1 MGFSVN
7 TNVGAMA
14 ALQSLNQTNKSLATT
29 QSRINT
35 GMSVASTKDDSAA
48 FAVAQTLR
56 GDLGGLKSVG
66 SSLSRA
72 KSTVDVAVAGAEQIS
87 DLVNQMKAK
96 AIEASDAGL
105 DSASRDSLAADFD
118 GLKEQIETV
127 IDSSEFNGTNLLKA
141 ASGSVSALQSTDMAA
156 DTLDVA
162 NQDFTAIVTA
172 IGTTFTSAATA
183 ETMVGTLETQATAIN
198 DKMST
203 LGAASRKIEGQQSFV
218 SKLSDV
224 IESGIGNLVDAD
236 LRRNRLA
243 CRLCRSSSSL
253 AFRRCRSPTRRRR
266 RSRRCSVNTNYPDKG
281 GSGRASV
288 PARFLVSGVNRR
300 IFAENSTARHP

>member
-35 GMSVASTKDDSAA
+35 GMNVASTKDDSAA

-105 DSASRDSLAADFD
+105 DSASRTSLAADFD

-127 IDSSEFNGTNLLKA
+127 IESSEFNGTNLLKA

-172 IGTTFTSAATA
+172 IGTTFTDAATA

-198 DKMST
+198 TKMST

-236 LRRNRLA
+236 LAKESARLQA
-243 CRLCRSSSSL
+243 LQVKQQLGVQALSIANQAPQTITSL
-253 AFRRCRSPTRRRR
+253 FR
-266 RSRRCSVNTNYPDKG
+266 
-281 GSGRASV
+281 
-288 PARFLVSGVNRR
+288 
-300 IFAENSTARHP
+300 